1 MSIQTAITE
10 LVELCAEQQ
19 LHPTELTS
27 YIKKTYE
34 EFNHVELQM
43 ETQREL
49 NSSGA
54 WLWLTTGGLHIPRV
68 DYHTMDTFPTD
79 RV

>member
-1 MSIQTAITE
+1 MTIQTAITE

-54 WLWLTTGGLHIPRV
+54 WL
-68 DYHTMDTFPTD
+68 
-79 RV
+79 